1 MSQPHDMERRLTRRL
16 AHDRCEPM
24 STDDF
29 LARFGAEGQRQPDP
43 VAAAQSAMRNALP
56 KRFYEAAGVVARDGL
71 FHVAL
76 DGRTARTPA
85 RNPLAVTSEPVAHAL
100 AAEWQAQAERI
111 DPARMPLTRLVNSAL
126 DGVAD
131 QQEPVRAE
139 IVRYAGSDALCY
151 RAGEPEALVALQD
164 EIWEPIRH
172 AVEAT
177 IGARFVLAE
186 GIVFTQQ
193 PADTLAAVTR
203 HVGAIP
209 APLALAGAHN
219 VMTLTGST
227 ILMLAL
233 VFGHRD
239 ADAGWA
245 AAHLDEDYQIGIWGQ
260 DEEAAERRAI
270 RRTEFDAAV
279 LLLTQG

>member
-1 MSQPHDMERRLTRRL
+1 
-16 AHDRCEPM
+16 M

-29 LARFGAEGQRQPDP
+29 LARFGAAGLRQPDP

-56 KRFYEAAGVVARDGL
+56 KRFYDKAAVLERDGL

-85 RNPLAVTSEPVAHAL
+85 RNPLAVTSRPVAEAL
-100 AAEWQAQAERI
+100 AVEWHAQTEKI

-131 QQEPVRAE
+131 QHEAVRAE

-151 RAGEPEALVALQD
+151 RAGEPDTLVERQDAVWGPILRGTEAAL
-164 EIWEPIRH
+164 
-172 AVEAT
+172 
-177 IGARFVLAE
+177 GARFILAQ
-186 GIVFTQQ
+186 GVMFAQQ
-193 PADTLAAVTR
+193 PETALAAIARRVA
-203 HVGAIP
+203 AIP

-227 ILMLAL
+227 ILTLAL
-233 VFGHRD
+233 ADGRLDPD
-239 ADAGWA
+239 ATWA
-245 AAHLDEDYQIGIWGQ
+245 AAHLDEDYQIAIWGQ
-260 DEEAAERRAI
+260 DEEAIERRAI
-270 RRTEFDAAV
+270 RRAEFDAAA
-279 LLLTQG
+279 LLLLRG

>member
-1 MSQPHDMERRLTRRL
+1 
-16 AHDRCEPM
+16 M

-43 VAAAQSAMRNALP
+43 VAAAQSGMRNALP
-56 KRFYEAAGVVARDGL
+56 KRFYEAATVIARDGL

-76 DGRTARTPA
+76 DGRSARTPA
-85 RNPLAVTSEPVAHAL
+85 RNQLAVTSQPVAEAL
-100 AAEWQAQAERI
+100 AAEWHAPSEKI

-131 QQEPVRAE
+131 QHAAVRAE

-151 RAGEPEALVALQD
+151 RASEPDTLVLRQA
-164 EIWEPIRH
+164 EIWDPILERM
-172 AVEAT
+172 AQRL
-177 IGARFVLAE
+177 GAGFVLTQGVTFAE
-186 GIVFTQQ
+186 Q
-193 PADTLAAVTR
+193 PAETLAAVGRRVDLIT
-203 HVGAIP
+203 

-233 VFGHRD
+233 ADDDLD
-239 ADAGWA
+239 AEAVWA
-245 AAHLDEDYQIGIWGQ
+245 AAHLDENYQIAIWGQ
-260 DEEAAERRAI
+260 DEEAAERRVI

-279 LLLTQG
+279 LLLKKG

>member
-1 MSQPHDMERRLTRRL
+1 
-16 AHDRCEPM
+16 M

-29 LARFGAEGQRQPDP
+29 LARFGAAGQRQPDP
-43 VAAAQSAMRNALP
+43 VASAQSGMRNALP
-56 KRFYEAAGVVARDGL
+56 KRFYETAAVIKRDGL

-85 RNPLAVTSEPVAHAL
+85 RNPLAVTSLPVAEAL
-100 AAEWQAQAERI
+100 AAEWHAPSEKI

-131 QQEPVRAE
+131 QHEAVRAE

-151 RAGEPEALVALQD
+151 RAAEPDTLVARQA
-164 EIWEPIRH
+164 EIWDPILAETTQRL
-172 AVEAT
+172 
-177 IGARFVLAE
+177 GARFILAE
-186 GIVFTQQ
+186 GVTYAQQ
-193 PADTLAAVTR
+193 PANALEAVAR
-203 HVGAIP
+203 RVAAIP

-233 VFGHRD
+233 ADSIRD
-239 ADAGWA
+239 AEAIWS
-245 AAHLDEDYQIGIWGQ
+245 AAHLDEDFQIAIWGQ

-270 RRTEFDAAV
+270 RRTEFDAAA
-279 LLLTQG
+279 LLLKHG

>member
-1 MSQPHDMERRLTRRL
+1 
-16 AHDRCEPM
+16 M

-29 LARFGAEGQRQPDP
+29 LARFGAAGQRQPDP
-43 VAAAQSAMRNALP
+43 VASAQKAMRNALP
-56 KRFYEAAGVVARDGL
+56 KRFYESAAVLERDGL

-85 RNPLAVTSEPVAHAL
+85 RNPLAVTSRPVAEAL
-100 AAEWQAQAERI
+100 AIEWHAQIDRI

-131 QQEPVRAE
+131 QHEAVRAE

-151 RAGEPEALVALQD
+151 RAAEPDTLVERQD
-164 EIWEPIRH
+164 EVWNPILR
-172 AVEAT
+172 ET
-177 IGARFVLAE
+177 ENLIGARFILTQGVMFA
-186 GIVFTQQ
+186 QQ
-193 PADTLAAVTR
+193 PDTTLSAVAR
-203 HVGAIP
+203 RVAAIP

-233 VFGHRD
+233 ADGRLD
-239 ADAGWA
+239 AEAIWA
-245 AAHLDEDYQIGIWGQ
+245 AAHLDEDYQIAIWGQ
-260 DEEAAERRAI
+260 DEDAAERRAI
-270 RRTEFDAAV
+270 RRTEFDAAA
-279 LLLTQG
+279 LLLLRG

>member
-1 MSQPHDMERRLTRRL
+1 
-16 AHDRCEPM
+16 M
-24 STDDF
+24 STDEF
-29 LARFGAEGQRQPDP
+29 LARFGAAGQRQPDP
-43 VAAAQSAMRNALP
+43 VAAAQKAMRNPLP
-56 KRFYEAAGVVARDGL
+56 KRFYETAAVLERDGL

-85 RNPLAVTSEPVAHAL
+85 RNPLAIGSRPVAEAL
-100 AAEWQAQAERI
+100 AAEWQAQDETI
-111 DPARMPLTRLVNSAL
+111 DPSRMPLTRLVNSAL

-131 QQEPVRAE
+131 QHEAVRAE

-151 RAGEPEALVALQD
+151 RAGEPEALVARQN

-172 AVEAT
+172 HVEAM
-177 IGARFVLAE
+177 IGARFVLTEGVIFAE
-186 GIVFTQQ
+186 Q
-193 PADTLAAVTR
+193 PADTLAAVGR
-203 HVGAIP
+203 HVAAIA
-209 APLALAGAHN
+209 APVALAGAHN

-233 VFGHRD
+233 LDGHLD
-239 ADAGWA
+239 ADAAWN

-270 RRTEFDAAV
+270 RRREFDAAV
-279 LLLTQG
+279 LLLMNG

>member
-1 MSQPHDMERRLTRRL
+1 
-16 AHDRCEPM
+16 M

-43 VAAAQSAMRNALP
+43 VAAAQQAMRNPLP
-56 KRFYEAAGVVARDGL
+56 KRFYDRAETLERDGL

-85 RNPLAVTSEPVAHAL
+85 RKPLAVASRAVAEAL
-100 AAEWQAQAERI
+100 AAEWQAQAEQI

-131 QQEPVRAE
+131 QHEAVRGE

-151 RAGEPEALVALQD
+151 RAGEPEALVERQDRIWNPLIAAL
-164 EIWEPIRH
+164 EER
-172 AVEAT
+172 
-177 IGARFVLAE
+177 IGGRFVMAQ
-186 GIVFTQQ
+186 GVVFAPQ
-193 PADTLAAVTR
+193 PQNVLDAVTR
-203 HVGAIP
+203 RVAAIP
-209 APLALAGAHN
+209 APVALAGAHN

-233 VFGHRD
+233 ADGLVD
-239 ADAGWA
+239 AEAAWL
-245 AAHLDEDYQIGIWGQ
+245 AAHLDEDYQSEIWGR

-270 RRTEFDAAV
+270 RRKEYDAAV
-279 LLLTQG
+279 LLLTEG

>member
-1 MSQPHDMERRLTRRL
+1 VLDAFR
-16 AHDRCEPM
+16 M

-29 LARFGAEGQRQPDP
+29 LARFGAAGQRQPDP

-56 KRFYEAAGVVARDGL
+56 KRFYEAAGVVERDGL

-85 RNPLAVTSEPVAHAL
+85 RNQLAVSSRPVAEAL

-126 DGVAD
+126 DGVVD
-131 QQEPVRAE
+131 QQEAVRAE

-151 RAGEPEALVALQD
+151 RAGEPDALVALQN
-164 EIWEPIRH
+164 EIWEPIRQG
-172 AVEAT
+172 VEGR
-177 IGARFVLAE
+177 IGARFLLAE
-186 GIVFTQQ
+186 GIVFAQQ
-193 PADTLAAVTR
+193 PAETLAAVTR
-203 HVGAIP
+203 HVGDIP

-227 ILMLAL
+227 ILTLAL
-233 VFGHRD
+233 AFGLLDSD
-239 ADAGWA
+239 AVWA

-279 LLLTQG
+279 LLLTKG

>member
-1 MSQPHDMERRLTRRL
+1 
-16 AHDRCEPM
+16 M

-29 LARFGAEGQRQPDP
+29 LARFGAAGQRQPDP
-43 VAAAQSAMRNALP
+43 VAAAQKAMRNALP
-56 KRFYEAAGVVARDGL
+56 SRFYEAATILERDGL

-85 RNPLAVTSEPVAHAL
+85 RNPLAVTSRPVAEAL
-100 AAEWQAQAERI
+100 AAEWHAPSDKI

-131 QQEPVRAE
+131 QHEAVRAE

-151 RAGEPEALVALQD
+151 RAGEPEALVALQN

-172 AVEAT
+172 AIEEQ
-177 IGARFVLAE
+177 IGARFILAQ
-186 GIVFTQQ
+186 GIVFAQQ
-193 PADTLAAVTR
+193 PAETLAAVAR
-203 HVGAIP
+203 HVAEIP
-209 APLALAGAHN
+209 APVALAGAHN

-227 ILMLAL
+227 ILTLAL

-239 ADAGWA
+239 PDAVWA
-245 AAHLDEDYQIGIWGQ
+245 AAHLDEDYQIGIWSQ
-260 DEEAAERRAI
+260 DEEAAERRTI

-279 LLLTQG
+279 LLLKQG

>member
-1 MSQPHDMERRLTRRL
+1 
-16 AHDRCEPM
+16 M

-29 LARFGAEGQRQPDP
+29 LARFGAAGQRQPDP
-43 VAAAQSAMRNALP
+43 VAAAQKAMRNALP
-56 KRFYEAAGVVARDGL
+56 TRFYESAAVLQRDGL

-85 RNPLAVTSEPVAHAL
+85 RNPLAISSRPVADAL
-100 AAEWQAQAERI
+100 AAEWQAQTGTI

-131 QQEPVRAE
+131 QHEAVRAE

-151 RAGEPEALVALQD
+151 RAAEPHELVERQDAVWNPILRNAEAAL
-164 EIWEPIRH
+164 
-172 AVEAT
+172 
-177 IGARFVLAE
+177 GARFMLAQ
-186 GIVFTQQ
+186 GVMFASQ
-193 PADTLAAVTR
+193 PATTLDAVMSR
-203 HVGAIP
+203 VAAIP

-233 VFGHRD
+233 
-239 ADAGWA
+239 ADGRLSEDETWT
-245 AAHLDEDYQIGIWGQ
+245 AAHCDEDYQIEIWGQ

-270 RRTEFDAAV
+270 RRAEFDAAA
-279 LLLTQG
+279 LLLRQG

>member
-1 MSQPHDMERRLTRRL
+1 
-16 AHDRCEPM
+16 M

-29 LARFGAEGQRQPDP
+29 LARFGVAGQRQPDP
-43 VAAAQSAMRNALP
+43 VAAAQKAMRNPLP
-56 KRFYEAAGVVARDGL
+56 KRFYEKAAVLARDGL

-85 RNPLAVTSEPVAHAL
+85 RNPLAVASAPVAEAL
-100 AAEWQAQAERI
+100 AAEWQSQRDVI

-131 QQEPVRAE
+131 QQAAVRAE

-151 RAGEPEALVALQD
+151 RAGEPQELVARQAELWDPVLRDIEARLQ
-164 EIWEPIRH
+164 
-172 AVEAT
+172 
-177 IGARFVLAE
+177 ARFILAQ
-186 GIVFTQQ
+186 GIVFAEQ
-193 PADTLAAVTR
+193 PETALAAVAR
-203 HVGAIP
+203 RVEAIP

-227 ILMLAL
+227 LLMLAL
-233 VFGHRD
+233 ADGLLD
-239 ADAGWA
+239 ADAVWA
-245 AAHLDEDYQIGIWGQ
+245 AAHCDEDYQIGIWGQ

-279 LLLTQG
+279 LLLLRG